1 MNKIIVRTVTLLLTQ
16 SSQNLVAENFFLV
29 TVVFPSVIVTPRQ
42 TWAAEW
48 LVDIMELSCR
58 YYILYILLCRYYGY
72 CRVDIWLPT

>member
-58 YYILYILLCRYYGY
+58 YYRY
-72 CRVDIWLPT
+72 CCVDIMDIAV

>member
-29 TVVFPSVIVTPRQ
+29 TQVFPSVMVTPMQ

-48 LVDIMELSCR
+48 YMGRTE
-58 YYILYILLCRYYGY
+58 
-72 CRVDIWLPT
+72 

>member
-1 MNKIIVRTVTLLLTQ
+1 MNKMIVPTVTLLLTQ

-48 LVDIMELSCR
+48 LVDI
-58 YYILYILLCRYYGY
+58 I
-72 CRVDIWLPT
+72 DISV

>member
-58 YYILYILLCRYYGY
+58 YYIYILLCRYYGY

>member
-48 LVDIMELSCR
+48 
-58 YYILYILLCRYYGY
+58 
-72 CRVDIWLPT
+72 